1 MVERRRDPG
10 RAARP
15 EFLSERPRRSHPISG
30 TRRPTAQPGGV
41 PRARKLSHSPMTQP
55 LLQAADLRGA
65 ARLTIDAVA
74 GLTSLV
80 EAIHARI
87 ASQPQLPGRGAP
99 VPDERTRGITGLVY
113 ETVRGVTR
121 VVGGS
126 AEALLGWLG
135 PALISTDPSQ
145 PPRAEREAI
154 VAALNGVLGDH
165 LAATD
170 NPLAITMAFRH
181 AGRMLELERTA
192 MRSRLPEA
200 TPRLLVLLHGLCMN
214 DLQWQRAGHDH
225 GQALARELGYTPIH
239 LHYNSGLSV
248 STNGRILG
256 QLMERLY
263 DAWPVPIQRL
273 AMLGHSMG
281 GLVARS
287 AIHHGALVQR
297 GGLRWPQRVNDL
309 VCLGTPHQGAP
320 LERAG
325 HGVDLLLGAAPYAA
339 PLARL
344 GQLRSAGINDLRLGN
359 IVSAPAGDLG
369 THRCAQVSL
378 PSATRCFAIAGDL
391 GPEEG
396 SLKGKLLGDG
406 LVPVASAL
414 GKHADPER
422 RLAFATDAQA
432 VVHETGHLDLLSS
445 AEVLALLRRW
455 LS

>member
-1 MVERRRDPG
+1 
-10 RAARP
+10 
-15 EFLSERPRRSHPISG
+15 
-30 TRRPTAQPGGV
+30 
-41 PRARKLSHSPMTQP
+41 MTQP

-80 EAIHARI
+80 EAMHARI
-87 ASQPQLPGRGAP
+87 TRVPRLLRRGAP
-99 VPDERTRGITGLVY
+99 IPDEHTRGLTGLVY

-135 PALISTDPSQ
+135 PALTSADASQ
-145 PPRAEREAI
+145 PSRAEREAI

-170 NPLAITMAFRH
+170 NPLAVTMALRH
-181 AGRMLELERTA
+181 AGRALELERFA
-192 MRSRLPEA
+192 MRSRLPDA
-200 TPRLLVLLHGLCMN
+200 TPRLLVLLHGLCMS
-214 DLQWQRAGHDH
+214 DLQWERAGHDH
-225 GQALARELGYTPIH
+225 GKALARERGYTPIY

-248 STNGRILG
+248 STNGRILA

-263 DAWPVPIQRL
+263 DAWPVPIERL
-273 AMLGHSMG
+273 TMLGHSMG

-287 AIHHGALVQR
+287 AIHHASLIQR
-297 GGLRWPQRVNDL
+297 GGLRWPTRVNDL

-325 HGVDLLLGAAPYAA
+325 HGVDLLLSAAPYAA

-344 GQLRSAGINDLRLGN
+344 GRLRSTGINDLRWGN
-359 IVSAPAGDLG
+359 IVSGRAGDAG
-369 THRCAQVSL
+369 AHQSAPVSL
-378 PSATRCFAIAGDL
+378 PPATRCFAIAASL
-391 GPEEG
+391 GPEAG
-396 SLKGKLLGDG
+396 SLKGRLLGDG

-414 GKHADPER
+414 GKHAEPDR
-422 RLAFATDAQA
+422 RLAFAADAQA

-445 AEVLALLRRW
+445 AEVFGLLRRW
-455 LS
+455 LD